1 MARLARRLIRIAVAV
16 PLASPA
22 GWALFALLFLTAVP
36 LPGQAGTTALIGA
49 TVIDGSG
56 RPPLADAILLIVD
69 GRIAALAPR
78 ASLAIPAA
86 AKRVEVGGK
95 WIIPGLIDAHIH
107 FFQSGGLYTRP
118 DIVDLRAA
126 RPYEEEVSRIK
137 ARLRSTLARYLASG
151 VTAVADVGGPM
162 WNFEVRRLA
171 RSARLAPRVAVAGP
185 LLATHAPAALATS
198 DPAIVR
204 IDSPEA
210 ARAEVRRQLAYR
222 PDLIKIWLVYPKR
235 DPAVDLAWARA
246 AIDEAH
252 GAGLRVAVHATE
264 RRVAEAVIA
273 GGADILVHSVEDR
286 PLDDALLAR
295 MKAQNVIYTPTL
307 LVGPRYSEVFARH
320 VPFAGIERRLG
331 DPRAIASLG
340 DLDTLPREMVPRRRP
355 ARPVNLRAGRNLRRA
370 AAAGITIA
378 AGSDAGNIGTLH
390 GPSLH
395 RELELMAAAGLTP
408 MQVIVA
414 ATRGGAAVMGRSADL
429 GTLAPGK
436 LADLVILDAD
446 PLADI
451 RNTRR
456 IHRVVKGGEFF
467 DPAEIMEPVREN

>member
-1 MARLARRLIRIAVAV
+1 MARLARRLIQIAVAV

-22 GWALFALLFLTAVP
+22 GRVLFALLFLTAAP

-171 RSARLAPRVAVAGP
+171 RRARLAPRVAVAGP
-185 LLATHAPAALATS
+185 LLAARAPAALATP

-204 IDSPEA
+204 VDSPEA
-210 ARAEVRRQLAYR
+210 AKGARESEPVPAREPCVS
-222 PDLIKIWLVYPKR
+222 VGSR
-235 DPAVDLAWARA
+235 DRHFPRL
-246 AIDEAH
+246 
-252 GAGLRVAVHATE
+252 T
-264 RRVAEAVIA
+264 
-273 GGADILVHSVEDR
+273 
-286 PLDDALLAR
+286 LLA
-295 MKAQNVIYTPTL
+295 
-307 LVGPRYSEVFARH
+307 
-320 VPFAGIERRLG
+320 
-331 DPRAIASLG
+331 
-340 DLDTLPREMVPRRRP
+340 
-355 ARPVNLRAGRNLRRA
+355 
-370 AAAGITIA
+370 
-378 AGSDAGNIGTLH
+378 
-390 GPSLH
+390 
-395 RELELMAAAGLTP
+395 
-408 MQVIVA
+408 
-414 ATRGGAAVMGRSADL
+414 
-429 GTLAPGK
+429 
-436 LADLVILDAD
+436 
-446 PLADI
+446 
-451 RNTRR
+451 
-456 IHRVVKGGEFF
+456 
-467 DPAEIMEPVREN
+467 